1 MTYQD
6 QEATGSISANFSR
19 VSKTAI
25 PNRYITSPSPDGAS
39 HEVTHQACAP
49 TTMFRII
56 IPDNPQ
62 ELMMK
67 QTLIAFALT
76 VVTVAPAMADQAL
89 ATSKNCMACQ
99 DRTSTRLNSSHLVIS
114 YA

>member
-39 HEVTHQACAP
+39 HEVTHQA
-49 TTMFRII
+49 
-56 IPDNPQ
+56 
-62 ELMMK
+62 
-67 QTLIAFALT
+67 
-76 VVTVAPAMADQAL
+76 
-89 ATSKNCMACQ
+89 
-99 DRTSTRLNSSHLVIS
+99 DRKSTRLNSSHHVIS
-114 YA
+114 YAVFCLKKKRILEAAEALPLNLRFLCKENSSAPEPLREQIASG

>member
-76 VVTVAPAMADQAL
+76 VVTVAPAIADQAL
-89 ATSKNCMACQ
+89 PTPKNLQAYHPAP
-99 DRTSTRLNSSHLVIS
+99 TNPLAPP
-114 YA
+114 Y